1 MQLQGNKLILF
12 IPFEYLNSFE
22 RQFNPGENMFA
33 RVVVALLIALSS
45 TTSLAKDDQK
55 KLSDEDRKA
64 LDKVNLVVVMR
75 NNQRASV
82 TTHADGKAVATIK
95 DQNASFRVNID
106 AIKSTYWTV
115 QYADDGGQGVQVDR
129 QQVMTS
135 IFEKD
140 VTEELKSRITREL
153 RKMGIY
159 PIKFEGNSVVDNSP
173 YAAEAQVLLKIDLD
187 LPVGEIFRRE
197 LQSKN
202 LQTIVEI
209 PAAPIY
215 EQVVLGI
222 KPPVADT
229 TKVTITNTHKESVV
243 GLLSLDKRDKQY
255 GFIVKDRDDM
265 IVKPGQAIY
274 LKFPPDAC
282 DPNIIALVVFAD
294 ATYAESPMSE
304 LCTAGAFPDLKTAE
318 RYPITGHRTQQD
330 LVTIFY
336 SLHTLKFQKTE
347 GSFDNHRLTG
357 KGWTNFHGDVH
368 VSEFKDGY
376 RHGTGNFCARSNGG
390 TVQVYMNEYDK
401 GAPRTGYTII
411 LEPNKV
417 NKDPTNGFAPISFE
431 KLYKKLCFWDY

>member
-1 MQLQGNKLILF
+1 MPFRVLVALF
-12 IPFEYLNSFE
+12 I
-22 RQFNPGENMFA
+22 
-33 RVVVALLIALSS
+33 ALTSALSF
-45 TTSLAKDDQK
+45 AKDEPK

-64 LDKVNLVVVMR
+64 LAKVNLVVVMR
-75 NNQRASV
+75 NNQRATVSSNN
-82 TTHADGKAVATIK
+82 DGKVTATIK
-95 DQNASFRVNID
+95 DQDAPFRINID

-115 QYADDGGQGVQVDR
+115 QYAGDGGQDVQVDR

-140 VTEELKSRITREL
+140 VTEELKARITREL
-153 RKMGIY
+153 RKLGIY
-159 PIKFEGNSVVDNSP
+159 PVKFEGNSVFDNSP
-173 YAAEAQVLLKIDLD
+173 YAAEAQVLLKIDLE
-187 LPVGEIFRRE
+187 LPAGEIFRRE

-215 EQVVLGI
+215 EQIVLGI
-222 KPPVADT
+222 TAPVTDT

-243 GLLSLDKRDKQY
+243 GLLSLDKRDKKY
-255 GFIVKDRDDM
+255 GFIVSDRDDM
-265 IVKPGQAIY
+265 IVKPGEAIY

-294 ATYAESPMSE
+294 ATYAETPMSE
-304 LCTAGAFPDLKTAE
+304 FCKAGAFPDLKTAE
-318 RYPITGHRTQQD
+318 RYPITGYRTQSD

-347 GSFDNHRLTG
+347 GSFDKHRLTG

-376 RHGTGNFCARSNGG
+376 RHGTGNFCAKGSGG
-390 TVQVYMNEYDK
+390 TVDVYLNKYDK
-401 GAPRTGYTII
+401 GAPETGYFMV

-431 KLYKKLCFWDY
+431 KLYKKLCFWEY